1 LFILF
6 CLFVYCVPLQ
16 AQDETAIRPVI
27 KEGDIKKLD
36 KADGYKSDAD
46 KLIEEANR
54 LNMEVFTVQAD
65 PGLGEKAISKK
76 SGQLESQALQK
87 QVQASAL
94 YEKCNEIKFSLYRQ
108 YIGDF
113 WKDHAGEE
121 SNYINA
127 KLIEEQASDNYFQAT
142 SYRIEAKKM
151 DEGFAKVEKLT
162 EANNLESQAIQKQL
176 TALGVYHGIGE
187 SVSEETSSVE
197 SLPVVTPEQPVEN
210 VPVTTTPSAV
220 PSPDTLTERTLP
232 GQVEINQSMIED
244 YNRYQATEQFSD
256 TTLSTGKLAGVT
268 SFDSDKILQL
278 WHEYIYGRDSLGNEP
293 VRASRTDTTQNTVDE
308 KPTGQITTPSAHETE
323 IGVVTDENKGTL
335 VPVGDDVIYRVQL
348 AANRSELSQRALSRM
363 YYGNNNVEMIN
374 EDGWYKYS
382 VGDFSTYDEASKF
395 RKSSGISNAF
405 VVAYRKGTRFITGA
419 AALVE
424 VPQGIYTPTGN
435 QTMPTGLIFRIQ
447 VAAGRVPL
455 TTGQLKRIY
464 QGDYPVEEI
473 TEDGW
478 YKYQF
483 MGVRLYSDALQIVQD
498 VATPGVFIVA
508 YDNGT
513 KINLADAVRS
523 NKELEKTVKT
533 HGRKGNVQEIEFH
546 VQLAASKMAMKPDEL
561 KTIYGGSGTVSVIF
575 ENGWYKYHLK
585 AGNSPEIAEQFKQ
598 SCGVAKA
605 FIVPY
610 KRAAKINYYQAIQE
624 TK

>member
-1 LFILF
+1 
-6 CLFVYCVPLQ
+6 
-16 AQDETAIRPVI
+16 
-27 KEGDIKKLD
+27 
-36 KADGYKSDAD
+36 
-46 KLIEEANR
+46 
-54 LNMEVFTVQAD
+54 VFTVQAD

-374 EDGWYKYS
+374 EDGWYK
-382 VGDFSTYDEASKF
+382 
-395 RKSSGISNAF
+395 
-405 VVAYRKGTRFITGA
+405 
-419 AALVE
+419 
-424 VPQGIYTPTGN
+424 
-435 QTMPTGLIFRIQ
+435 
-447 VAAGRVPL
+447 
-455 TTGQLKRIY
+455 
-464 QGDYPVEEI
+464 
-473 TEDGW
+473 
-478 YKYQF
+478 
-483 MGVRLYSDALQIVQD
+483 
-498 VATPGVFIVA
+498 
-508 YDNGT
+508 
-513 KINLADAVRS
+513 
-523 NKELEKTVKT
+523 
-533 HGRKGNVQEIEFH
+533 
-546 VQLAASKMAMKPDEL
+546 
-561 KTIYGGSGTVSVIF
+561 
-575 ENGWYKYHLK
+575 
-585 AGNSPEIAEQFKQ
+585 
-598 SCGVAKA
+598 
-605 FIVPY
+605 
-610 KRAAKINYYQAIQE
+610 
-624 TK
+624 

>member
-1 LFILF
+1 
-6 CLFVYCVPLQ
+6 
-16 AQDETAIRPVI
+16 
-27 KEGDIKKLD
+27 
-36 KADGYKSDAD
+36 
-46 KLIEEANR
+46 
-54 LNMEVFTVQAD
+54 
-65 PGLGEKAISKK
+65 
-76 SGQLESQALQK
+76 
-87 QVQASAL
+87 
-94 YEKCNEIKFSLYRQ
+94 
-108 YIGDF
+108 
-113 WKDHAGEE
+113 
-121 SNYINA
+121 
-127 KLIEEQASDNYFQAT
+127 
-142 SYRIEAKKM
+142 
-151 DEGFAKVEKLT
+151 
-162 EANNLESQAIQKQL
+162 
-176 TALGVYHGIGE
+176 
-187 SVSEETSSVE
+187 
-197 SLPVVTPEQPVEN
+197 
-210 VPVTTTPSAV
+210 
-220 PSPDTLTERTLP
+220 
-232 GQVEINQSMIED
+232 
-244 YNRYQATEQFSD
+244 
-256 TTLSTGKLAGVT
+256 
-268 SFDSDKILQL
+268 
-278 WHEYIYGRDSLGNEP
+278 
-293 VRASRTDTTQNTVDE
+293 
-308 KPTGQITTPSAHETE
+308 
-323 IGVVTDENKGTL
+323 
-335 VPVGDDVIYRVQL
+335 
-348 AANRSELSQRALSRM
+348 
-363 YYGNNNVEMIN
+363 
-374 EDGWYKYS
+374 
-382 VGDFSTYDEASKF
+382 
-395 RKSSGISNAF
+395 